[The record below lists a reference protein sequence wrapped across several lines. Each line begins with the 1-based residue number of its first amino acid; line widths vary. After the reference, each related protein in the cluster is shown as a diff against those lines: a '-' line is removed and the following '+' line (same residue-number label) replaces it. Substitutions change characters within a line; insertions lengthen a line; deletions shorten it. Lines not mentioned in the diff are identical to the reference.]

1 MKYRR
6 CLTFVLILIFFT
18 FQISFALTYE
28 EEKKYGKEIY
38 REIIQS
44 APLND
49 DPYIAF
55 TVDSIKRRLEDKA
68 LMPFPVTLTVINAE
82 NIDAFATMGGYV
94 YITTGLIGMCDK
106 EEELAGVIAHEFAHI
121 KKRHVAKRLE
131 QQKYLNI
138 GMFTTML
145 LGMLVGAGSTPEAII
160 TSGIA
165 GAQAMA
171 LKYSRE
177 DEEEADREGSAIA
190 DKAGYGGL
198 GSVAFLKKLRT
209 AGSDKLLPQYL
220 LTHPYH
226 EARII
231 FLESMWKDNK
241 VTVDAPLFPFVSLRT
256 QVLHK
261 SARVG
266 DDDILVNRYLKD
278 TTDPVNNYGA
288 ALVYSQKGN
297 AAESIR
303 VIEENKSPFK
313 RLFLGETLINARR
326 FSDAV
331 DVLKNDTDPVA
342 RFLLARAYEGQNKY
356 EPALSTLREILPL
369 GTVFPEIYYRLGML
383 YGRTGQQAKGHEYLG
398 KFYIETGKFPLA
410 RTNLEK
416 AASLYGINSSEAKA
430 VLQLLDGIKD
440 NKKIAQ

>member
-6 CLTFVLILIFFT
+6 CLTFVFILIFFT

-94 YITTGLIGMCDK
+94 YITTGLLGLCDK

-177 DEEEADREGSAIA
+177 DEEEADREGSTIA

-313 RLFLGETLINARR
+313 RLFLGEMLINARR
-326 FSDAV
+326 FTDAV

-398 KFYIETGKFPLA
+398 RFYIETGKFPLA

>member
-1 MKYRR
+1 
-6 CLTFVLILIFFT
+6 
-18 FQISFALTYE
+18 
-28 EEKKYGKEIY
+28 
-38 REIIQS
+38 
-44 APLND
+44 
-49 DPYIAF
+49 
-55 TVDSIKRRLEDKA
+55 
-68 LMPFPVTLTVINAE
+68 MPFPVTLTVINAE
-82 NIDAFATMGGYV
+82 SIDAFATMGGYV

-121 KKRHVAKRLE
+121 KKRHIAKRLE
-131 QQKYLNI
+131 KQKYLNI
-138 GMFTTML
+138 GMLTTML

-165 GAQAMA
+165 GTQAMA

-226 EARII
+226 EARIVV
-231 FLESMWKDNK
+231 LESMWKENK
-241 VTVDAPLFPFVSLRT
+241 VTIDAPFFPFVSLRV

-266 DDDILVNRYLKD
+266 DDDIVINRYLKD
-278 TTDPVNNYGA
+278 ASNPANNYGA

-297 AAESIR
+297 TAESIR
-303 VIEENKSPFK
+303 VAKENKSPF
-313 RLFLGETLINARR
+313 RNLFLGEMFINARK
-326 FSDAV
+326 FSEAV
-331 DVLKNDTDPVA
+331 DTLKNDTDPVA
-342 RFLLARAYEGQNKY
+342 RFLLARAYESQNKY
-356 EPALSTLREILPL
+356 GPALSTLKEILPI

-383 YGRTGQQAKGHEYLG
+383 FGRTGQQAKGHEYLG
-398 KFYIETGKFPLA
+398 RFYMETGKFSLA

-416 AASLYGINSSEAKA
+416 AVSLYGINSPEAKA
-430 VLQLLDGIKD
+430 VLQILDGIKD
-440 NKKIAQ
+440 GKNSAPP